1 MALLKRIIP
10 RLDIKGSNLVKG
22 INLEGLRVLGK
33 PENFAKYYY
42 DNGADELFY
51 QDVVASLYGKNSLKE
66 IISKTA
72 KNIFIPLTVGGGIR
86 SLKDINLILK
96 YGADKVAINTAAI
109 RNPLLIQKAA
119 KIYGSSTISVSIE
132 ASKVDNNY
140 FAFTD
145 NGRNNSKQKV
155 TEWIK
160 KVQDLGAGEI
170 IITDIQLEG
179 TGRGFNAE
187 LFESIKNII
196 KVPFIYNG
204 GIGNISQGKDILK
217 QYKVVSG
224 LSIASMFHYY
234 CLNNDIFNDKNFDLG
249 NVEYLYK
256 KNKFKNFKTF
266 KISDFKNKLLKY
278 NENKK
283 I

>member
-1 MALLKRIIP
+1 MSLSKRIIA

-42 DNGADELFY
+42 ENGADELYY

-72 KNIFIPLTVGGGIR
+72 KNIFIPLTVGGGIK
-86 SLKDINLILK
+86 SLNDIRRILK

-109 RNPLLIQKAA
+109 KNPLLINKAA

-132 ASKVDNNY
+132 VSKVDNNY
-140 FAFTD
+140 FVFTH
-145 NGRNNSKQKV
+145 NGRNNSKKKLID
-155 TEWIK
+155 WIM

-179 TGRGFNAE
+179 TGGGFDNK
-187 LFESIKNII
+187 LLDKISKII
-196 KVPFIYNG
+196 IVPFIYNG
-204 GIGNISQGKDILK
+204 GIGSVNQTKKIFNN
-217 QYKVVSG
+217 YKFISG
-224 LSIASMFHYY
+224 LSISSMFHYY
-234 CLNNDIFNDKNFDLG
+234 CLNNNIFTDKEFELG
-249 NVEYLYK
+249 NIDYLYN
-256 KNKFKNFKTF
+256 KNKFNKFETYKISNFK
-266 KISDFKNKLLKY
+266 
-278 NENKK
+278 KK
-283 I
+283 ILKN

>member
-1 MALLKRIIP
+1 MSLLKRIIP

-42 DNGADELFY
+42 ENGADELYY

-86 SLKDINLILK
+86 SLNDINLILK
-96 YGADKVAINTAAI
+96 SGADKVAINTAAI
-109 RNPLLIQKAA
+109 RDPLLIQKAA
-119 KIYGSSTISVSIE
+119 KIYGSSTICVSIE
-132 ASKVDNNY
+132 ASQVENEY
-140 FAFTD
+140 YAFTD
-145 NGRNNSKQKV
+145 NGRNNSKKKV

-170 IITDIQLEG
+170 ILTDIQLEG
-179 TGRGFNAE
+179 TGKGFNKD
-187 LFESIKNII
+187 LFDEIKDII
-196 KVPFIYNG
+196 NVPFIYNG
-204 GIGNISQGKDILK
+204 GIGKINQCKDIFKKYEEL
-217 QYKVVSG
+217 SG

-234 CLNNDIFNDKNFDLG
+234 CLNNNIFFDKNFDLG

-256 KNKFKNFKTF
+256 RNKFNNFKTF
-266 KISDFKNKLLKY
+266 KISDFKKKLFK
-278 NENKK
+278 
-283 I
+283 